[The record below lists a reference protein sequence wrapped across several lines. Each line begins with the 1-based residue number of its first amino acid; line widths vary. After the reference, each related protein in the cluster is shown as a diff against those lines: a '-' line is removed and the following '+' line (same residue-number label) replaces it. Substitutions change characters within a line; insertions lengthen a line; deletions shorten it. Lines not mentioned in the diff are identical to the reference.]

1 MSHPK
6 HLNLDLFGE
15 VIRPE
20 PEATPVEVKP
30 KDTVTVYHSS
40 SRLIPP
46 HLREHPLLGMLES
59 GGNPFSSNGHPDV
72 IHAGSRQSAYERS
85 RRGAV
90 HVYEIPKSL
99 LSETRRDSDDPR
111 DPEGTRPFN
120 MNTHPGHQEGPPQ
133 QELWEY
139 QDKDVNEVASGN
151 SVVPYFNQFEDK
163 GSTSYMFPKHLVH
176 QGKITY
182 KGMMDGRHLNPP
194 LQN

>member
-15 VIRPE
+15 VIRPA
-20 PEATPVEVKP
+20 PEAVPVEVRP
-30 KDTVTVYHSS
+30 KGTITVYHSS
-40 SRLIPP
+40 DQNDPP
-46 HLREHPLLGMLES
+46 HLHDHPRLGLTES
-59 GGNPFSSNGHPDV
+59 HGSPFSSNGHPDV
-72 IHAGSRQSAYERS
+72 IHAGTLEAAQGRNRRRVVHTYE
-85 RRGAV
+85 V
-90 HVYEIPKSL
+90 PVSL

-111 DPEGTRPFN
+111 DPNGTRPFN

-163 GSTSYMFPKHLVH
+163 GSTSYMLPKRLIH
-176 QGKITY
+176 QGKIKYT
-182 KGMMDGRHLNPP
+182 GLLTDS
-194 LQN
+194 

>member
-15 VIRPE
+15 VIRPA
-20 PEATPVEVKP
+20 PEAVPVEVRP
-30 KDTVTVYHSS
+30 KDTITVYHSS
-40 SRLIPP
+40 TRNIPP
-46 HLREHPLLGMLES
+46 HLNTHPLLGMLES
-59 GGNPFSSNGHPDV
+59 GGTPFSSNGHPEV
-72 IHAGSRQSAYERS
+72 IHAGTLQSAKERYGRGVVHTYE
-85 RRGAV
+85 V
-90 HVYEIPKSL
+90 PINL

-111 DPEGTRPFN
+111 DPDGSRPFN
-120 MNTHPGHQEGPPQ
+120 MNTRPGHQEGPPQ

-176 QGKITY
+176 QGKIKYT
-182 KGMMDGRHLNPP
+182 GMLEDS
-194 LQN
+194 